1 MTLTRTHDLLRL
13 QPRASLILDV
23 PAPEWVVAC
32 LAETPWVIVRRGE
45 IRNGIIPI
53 RVRGPAKEQRFD
65 ARIPLSVVAYRST
78 PEDLA
83 GRRSE
88 PWRAAQVPAL
98 AALSGVDAVLTDRG
112 SAWGPIGSVAF
123 ELATHLPVSTPV
135 CDLDLVLRQQQELPN
150 REEALELLKEL
161 ANAATPAR
169 ADVMIETRSGGL
181 KLAHLAL

>member
-1 MTLTRTHDLLRL
+1 MTPTRTHDLLRL
-13 QPRASLILDV
+13 QPRASLILDI

-98 AALSGVDAVLTDRG
+98 AALSRVDAVLTDRG
-112 SAWGPIGSVAF
+112 SAWGPIGSIAF
-123 ELATHLPVSTPV
+123 ELATHLPASTPA
-135 CDLDLVLRQQQELPN
+135 CDLDVVLRQEELPG
-150 REEALELLKEL
+150 REKAIDLLRELVQ
-161 ANAATPAR
+161 AAAPAHI
-169 ADVMIETRSGGL
+169 DVVIETRCGSV
-181 KLAHLAL
+181 KLADLAL